1 MPPATQEDQMSNS
14 TEEPQDAPLSDDEMT
29 TGAAP
34 QASSMPSDADASDAD
49 ADATDGDADGTDG
62 DSTDASDGD
71 ADGTDG
77 SAS

>member
-1 MPPATQEDQMSNS
+1 MSNS

-34 QASSMPSDADASDAD
+34 QASSGLSDADG
-49 ADATDGDADGTDG
+49 TDGDADGTDG
-62 DSTDASDGD
+62 DSSDGDADGSDGD

-77 SAS
+77 SAL